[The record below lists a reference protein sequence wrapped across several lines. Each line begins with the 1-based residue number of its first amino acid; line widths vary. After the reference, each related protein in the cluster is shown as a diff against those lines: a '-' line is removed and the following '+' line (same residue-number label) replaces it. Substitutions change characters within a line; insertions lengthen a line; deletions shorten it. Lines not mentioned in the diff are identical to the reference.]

1 MQIDVQ
7 ARGFSLTEALKAYV
21 RQRVGNAFASLEGV
35 QRIAV
40 RLADINGPKGGI
52 DKRCQ
57 LQVVLAGRPD
67 VVIKDTESDMYAA
80 IDRSAG
86 RAGASVR
93 RRLQP
98 RWRQRQARINEYL
111 EEN

>member
-1 MQIDVQ
+1 MLIDIQ
-7 ARGFSLTEALKAYV
+7 ARGFSLTEALKSYV
-21 RQRVGNAFASLEGV
+21 RQRLSNAFASLEGI

-40 RLADINGPKGGI
+40 RLVDINGPRGGI

-57 LQVVLAGRPD
+57 LQVVLARRPD
-67 VVIKDTESDMYAA
+67 VVIKDTENDMYAA
-80 IDRSAG
+80 IDKSAG
-86 RAGASVR
+86 RASASVR

-98 RWRQRQARINEYL
+98 RWRQRSSRINQHL